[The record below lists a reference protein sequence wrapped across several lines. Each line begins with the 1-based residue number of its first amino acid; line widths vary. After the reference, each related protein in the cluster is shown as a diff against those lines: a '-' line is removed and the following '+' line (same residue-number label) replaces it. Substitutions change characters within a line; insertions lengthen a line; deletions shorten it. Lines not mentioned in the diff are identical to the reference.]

1 MGLSFCVNFCKN
13 YIIGVITVVKNTV
26 NTIVVT
32 LTENSTVY
40 DPIYLFR
47 FTNQQSLTDYYFI
60 SIDTSQFK
68 NRYNEFQLEEKPNA
82 DTLAGEV
89 TLGNEGF
96 YNYIV
101 YQTDLLSLSGLTEAS
116 EAVPNIV
123 KEVENGLVYVVMTAQ
138 TNITYTPP
146 TVSTIVYQ
154 PTN

>member
-60 SIDTSQFK
+60 SVDTSQFK

-82 DTLAGEV
+82 DTLAG
-89 TLGNEGF
+89 
-96 YNYIV
+96 
-101 YQTDLLSLSGLTEAS
+101 D
-116 EAVPNIV
+116 IV

-146 TVSTIVYQ
+146 ASTTIVYQ